1 VGGKPG
7 GLGRNT
13 LVRDGKE
20 QPLPG
25 KIQLQLRAGDRLRIE
40 SPGGGGYGHESR
52 EVEEVDKVEKVGKSK
67 SERGAMTQ

>member
-1 VGGKPG
+1 MSATILSDRRRRPPYGAVGGKPG

-40 SPGGGGYGHESR
+40 SPGGGGYGTAE
-52 EVEEVDKVEKVGKSK
+52 
-67 SERGAMTQ
+67 